1 MTDTP
6 MTPAEWRETL
16 DTLIALRGKGRE
28 FDKMHL
34 VATLA
39 SRNVSQSFH
48 DLVATGDF
56 ELAKKELER

>member
-6 MTPAEWRETL
+6 MTADEWREAL
-16 DTLIALRGKGRE
+16 DKLIALRGTGPP
-28 FDKMHL
+28 FDKFHL

-48 DLVATGDF
+48 ELVATGEF